1 MTDKPNVIV
10 ICGPTGI
17 GKTAAAINVAE
28 AFGGQIISA
37 DSMQIYRYM
46 DIGTAKPTPEEKAR
60 VPHYMIDIVD
70 PDEDFDAAMFAE
82 IARKKI
88 AELHEN
94 HIPAIVAGGTGFYIK
109 SLVHGLFQGVT
120 ADSEIRTRLKQEAE
134 VNGGECLHER
144 LRWYD
149 PDTAAKIHPHDIF
162 RIVRAIEVYELTG
175 KPLSEYHETH
185 QFAEE
190 PFHVLKIGLDMEREM
205 LYERINRRVDAM
217 IAAGFENEVRKLLDM
232 GYSPELKSMQSIGYR
247 HLAEFIQGKM
257 SYEEAVRT
265 LRRDTRRYAKRQMT
279 WFKAD
284 PQIIWIP
291 PENSYEIRTLVK
303 KKFSH
308 LINNVVLCQV

>member
-1 MTDKPNVIV
+1 MTPFTDKPNVIV

-17 GKTAAAINVAE
+17 GKTAAAIKVAE
-28 AFGGQIISA
+28 VFGGQIISA
-37 DSMQIYRYM
+37 DSMQIYRHM

-70 PDEDFDAAMFAE
+70 PDEDFDAAMFAQV
-82 IARKKI
+82 ARKKI
-88 AELHEN
+88 AELDEKQ
-94 HIPAIVAGGTGFYIK
+94 IPAIVAGGTGFYIK

-120 ADSEIRTRLKQEAE
+120 ADSEIRTRLKQEAAI
-134 VNGGECLHER
+134 NGGECLHER
-144 LRWYD
+144 LRQYD
-149 PDTAAKIHPHDIF
+149 PDTAAKIHPNDVF
-162 RIVRAIEVYELTG
+162 RIVRAIEVYEITG

-185 QFAEE
+185 QFSEE

-217 IAAGFENEVRKLLDM
+217 IAAGFEDEVRKLLDM

-247 HLAEFIQGKM
+247 HLAEFILGKM

-265 LRRDTRRYAKRQMT
+265 LKRDTRRYAKRQMT

-284 PQIIWIP
+284 PQIIWMP
-291 PENSYEIRTLVK
+291 PENTDEICAAVK
-303 KKFSH
+303 KNFPH
-308 LINNVVLCQV
+308 LITM

>member
-17 GKTAAAINVAE
+17 GKTVAAIRVAE
-28 AFGGQIISA
+28 VFGGRIISA

-46 DIGTAKPTPEEKAR
+46 DIGTAKPTPEEQAR
-60 VPHYMIDIVD
+60 VSHDMIDIVD

-82 IARKKI
+82 VARKKI
-88 AELHEN
+88 AELHERQ
-94 HIPAIVAGGTGFYIK
+94 IPAIVAGGTGFYIK
-109 SLVHGLFQGVT
+109 SLIYGLFQGVT
-120 ADSEIRTRLKQEAE
+120 ADSDIRTRLKQEAA
-134 VNGGECLHER
+134 VRGGEFLHER
-144 LRWYD
+144 LRQYD
-149 PDTAAKIHPHDIF
+149 PDTAAKIHPHDVF
-162 RIVRAIEVYELTG
+162 RIVRAIEVYEITG
-175 KPLSEYHETH
+175 KTLSEYHGTH

-217 IAAGFENEVRKLLDM
+217 IAAGFEDEVRKLLDM

-247 HLAEFIQGKM
+247 HIAELIQGKM

-265 LRRDTRRYAKRQMT
+265 LKRDTRRYAKRQMT

-284 PQIIWIP
+284 PQIVWMP
-291 PENSYEIRTLVK
+291 PENLHEICALVK
-303 KKFSH
+303 KNFPYLATMSR
-308 LINNVVLCQV
+308 I

>member
-1 MTDKPNVIV
+1 MTMTDKPNVIV
-10 ICGPTGI
+10 ICGPTGV

-28 AFGGQIISA
+28 VFGGQIISA

-46 DIGTAKPTPEEKAR
+46 DIGTAKPTPEEQAR

-82 IARKKI
+82 TARKKI
-88 AELHEN
+88 AELHEKQ
-94 HIPAIVAGGTGFYIK
+94 IPAIVAGGTGFYIK

-120 ADSEIRTRLKQEAE
+120 ADSEIRIRLKQEAA

-144 LRWYD
+144 LRRYD

-162 RIVRAIEVYELTG
+162 RIVRAIEVYEITG
-175 KPLSEYHETH
+175 KPLSEYHGTH

-217 IAAGFENEVRKLLDM
+217 IATGFEDEVRKLLDM

-257 SYEEAVRT
+257 PYEEALRT
-265 LRRDTRRYAKRQMT
+265 LKRDTRRYAKRQMT

-284 PQIIWIP
+284 PQIIWMQ
-291 PENSYEIRTLVK
+291 PENSYEICALVK
-303 KKFSH
+303 RNFP
-308 LINNVVLCQV
+308 LLNPEC